1 MCRSSLPETVREQS
15 APVALLAQIPDR
27 TRRNSIMRK
36 IIVLEHITLDGVIQA
51 PGGPDEDRSDGFAYG
66 GWAAPY
72 HDRDEAIETALNK
85 MLNMPLDLLL
95 GRKTFELW
103 AAFWPQHGDIWPA
116 ANTATKYIASNTVTS
131 SEWQPSVFLN
141 GDIAEKVAKLKEE
154 QGPDLNVWGSGN
166 LLQTLMKNRRDLI
179 LSLGLLLAV
188 ALACKGGFT
197 TANIS
202 SLKIAS
208 DEAGNNE
215 TKTFKPG
222 DKVYAVAQISN
233 NVGKV
238 HAKFRVLYDDVQGQ
252 TAGTL
257 VPGAEKTLDVE

>member
-1 MCRSSLPETVREQS
+1 M
-15 APVALLAQIPDR
+15 
-27 TRRNSIMRK
+27 
-36 IIVLEHITLDGVIQA
+36 
-51 PGGPDEDRSDGFAYG
+51 
-66 GWAAPY
+66 
-72 HDRDEAIETALNK
+72 
-85 MLNMPLDLLL
+85 
-95 GRKTFELW
+95 
-103 AAFWPQHGDIWPA
+103 
-116 ANTATKYIASNTVTS
+116 
-131 SEWQPSVFLN
+131 
-141 GDIAEKVAKLKEE
+141 
-154 QGPDLNVWGSGN
+154 
-166 LLQTLMKNRRDLI
+166 MKNRRDLI

-215 TKTFKPG
+215 TKSFKPG

-257 VPGAEKTLDVE
+257 VPGAESDCEALVPREDVALVSIVTPVATHYEMTVAARDAGKAVLCEKPMAMNADQAREMTDKARDANILALIDHELRFLPGRIMLRDLIRRGEIGKV

>member
-1 MCRSSLPETVREQS
+1 
-15 APVALLAQIPDR
+15 
-27 TRRNSIMRK
+27 
-36 IIVLEHITLDGVIQA
+36 
-51 PGGPDEDRSDGFAYG
+51 
-66 GWAAPY
+66 
-72 HDRDEAIETALNK
+72 
-85 MLNMPLDLLL
+85 
-95 GRKTFELW
+95 
-103 AAFWPQHGDIWPA
+103 
-116 ANTATKYIASNTVTS
+116 
-131 SEWQPSVFLN
+131 
-141 GDIAEKVAKLKEE
+141 
-154 QGPDLNVWGSGN
+154 
-166 LLQTLMKNRRDLI
+166 MKNRRDLI

-257 VPGAEKTLDVE
+257 VPGAEKTLDVEGSRAATFWLGLPPAGFPNGRYKVEVSMLNESGEQKDQKTATFDVAGYE